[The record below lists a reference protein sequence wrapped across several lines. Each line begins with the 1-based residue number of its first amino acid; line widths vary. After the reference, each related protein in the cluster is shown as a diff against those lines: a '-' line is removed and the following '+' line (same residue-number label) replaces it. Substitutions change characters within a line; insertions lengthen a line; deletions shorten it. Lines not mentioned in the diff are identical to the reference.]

1 MLVSVGQ
8 KSSIG
13 GGKLS
18 MDPECRT
25 YVQVALKISSVW
37 SEVVVLSKSKGEVW
51 STPLTWCTNICFKTN
66 YVLNSKTKHDLFRG
80 VQKNEHCV
88 LNGGLKPI
96 SKM

>member
-1 MLVSVGQ
+1 MLVSIGQ

-37 SEVVVLSKSKGEVW
+37 SEVVVLSKSKGEV
-51 STPLTWCTNICFKTN
+51 
-66 YVLNSKTKHDLFRG
+66 
-80 VQKNEHCV
+80 
-88 LNGGLKPI
+88 
-96 SKM
+96 